1 MLLILLLLLL
11 LLILLLLCEGT
22 LLLMVGEV
30 GCSQAVGG
38 TALVGALVPVK
49 VLAQIW
55 GASVEKGDVF
65 GMVEAVMSLGD
76 GGGEECGGSV
86 G

>member
-1 MLLILLLLLL
+1 MLLLLLILLLLLLILLLLLLLILLLLLLL

-30 GCSQAVGG
+30 GWSQAVGG

-55 GASVEKGDVF
+55 GAFV
-65 GMVEAVMSLGD
+65 
-76 GGGEECGGSV
+76 
-86 G
+86 